1 MHTHERSLA
10 ARPAVTAKWLV
21 AVGAALTLLASLLAF
36 PTTGHTAPA
45 SGQVVST
52 TTTSLGRILTNSSGH
67 TLYLFLAD
75 KSGMSACSGKCATA
89 WPPLI
94 ASGKPRAGA
103 GSKASLLGTT
113 KRTDG
118 RMQVTYDHHP
128 LYTFIKDTKR
138 GQTSGEGVNAFGAV
152 WDAVSPSGAKVVA
165 MSQAPSAAST
175 PSAPSAP
182 STPSYSP

>member
-1 MHTHERSLA
+1 MRTSEGSLA
-10 ARPAVTAKWLV
+10 VRPAVTARWLV

-45 SGQVVST
+45 KGQVVST
-52 TTTSLGRILTNSSGH
+52 TTTSLGRILTNSSGR

-75 KSGMSACSGKCATA
+75 KNGKSACSGQCATA

-94 ASGKPRAGA
+94 ASGKASAGP
-103 GSKASLLGTT
+103 GTKASLLGTT
-113 KRTDG
+113 KRADG
-118 RMQVTYDHHP
+118 RLQVTYDHHP

-165 MSQAPSAAST
+165 KSPAASSQST
-175 PSAPSAP
+175 P

>member
-10 ARPAVTAKWLV
+10 ARPAVTAKWLAAV
-21 AVGAALTLLASLLAF
+21 AATLTLLASFMAF

-45 SGQVVST
+45 SGHVVST
-52 TTTSLGRILTNSSGH
+52 TTTNLGRILTNSSGH

-75 KSGMSACSGKCATA
+75 KNGKSACSGQCATA

-94 ASGKPRAGA
+94 ASGKPSAGA
-103 GSKASLLGTT
+103 GSRASLLGTT
-113 KRTDG
+113 KRADG
-118 RMQVTYDHHP
+118 RLQVTYNHHP

-165 MSQAPSAAST
+165 KSQAPSAAST
-175 PSAPSAP
+175 PS
-182 STPSYSP
+182 TPGY

>member
-1 MHTHERSLA
+1 MHTNERSLA
-10 ARPAVTAKWLV
+10 ARPATTARWLV
-21 AVGAALTLLASLLAF
+21 ATGAALTLLACFLTF

-45 SGQVVST
+45 RGQVVST
-52 TTTSLGRILTNSSGH
+52 STTSLGRILTSSSGR
-67 TLYLFLAD
+67 TLYLFLKD
-75 KSGMSACSGKCATA
+75 QNGKSVCSGQCATA

-94 ASGKPRAGA
+94 ASGKPSAGA
-103 GSKASLLGTT
+103 GTKASLLGTT
-113 KRTDG
+113 KRADG
-118 RMQVTYDHHP
+118 RLQVTYDHHP

-165 MSQAPSAAST
+165 TSQA

-182 STPSYSP
+182 SYGP

>member
-1 MHTHERSLA
+1 
-10 ARPAVTAKWLV
+10 
-21 AVGAALTLLASLLAF
+21 
-36 PTTGHTAPA
+36 
-45 SGQVVST
+45 VST

-75 KSGMSACSGKCATA
+75 KRGMSACSGTCATA

-94 ASGKPRAGA
+94 SSGKPRAGA

-113 KRTDG
+113 KRADG

-175 PSAPSAP
+175 PSTPSAP